1 MRLFFKQQENQIV
14 HGRIRCSSLEV
25 TQFSPEREFVVKLA
39 DPGIPNDYNMNDVPW
54 IPIEDYGNL
63 NESRKNPKAD
73 IWAYSTTLWEI
84 FSRGSSPFHDRAD
97 IMNFFLSGNRLT
109 KPLECLVLPAVYN
122 LMLLGWDSDPDKRP
136 LTQIICS
143 ILVDASE

>member
-1 MRLFFKQQENQIV
+1 MQYLFLQQENQIV

-25 TQFSPEREFVVKLA
+25 TQFAPEREFVVKLA
-39 DPGIPNDYNMNDVPW
+39 DPGIPNDYSISDVPW
-54 IPIEDYGNL
+54 VPIEHYDNL
-63 NESRKNPKAD
+63 NESRRNPKAD

-84 FSRGSSPFHDRAD
+84 FSRGASPLHERPDM
-97 IMNFFLSGNRLT
+97 MNFFTTGNRLG
-109 KPLECLVLPAVYN
+109 KPLECSFLPAIYN
-122 LMLLGWDSDPDKRP
+122 LMLQGWDVDPDKRP

>member
-1 MRLFFKQQENQIV
+1 M

-25 TQFSPEREFVVKLA
+25 TKYSPDREFVVKLA
-39 DPGIPNDYNMNDVPW
+39 DPGIPNDFSVNDVPW

-84 FSRGSSPFHDRAD
+84 FSYGTSPLHVHCSD
-97 IMNFFLSGNRLT
+97 IMNFFSSGNRLA
-109 KPLECLVLPAVYN
+109 KPQHLDFLAIYQ
-122 LMLLGWDSDPDKRP
+122 LMLLCWDIDPDRRP